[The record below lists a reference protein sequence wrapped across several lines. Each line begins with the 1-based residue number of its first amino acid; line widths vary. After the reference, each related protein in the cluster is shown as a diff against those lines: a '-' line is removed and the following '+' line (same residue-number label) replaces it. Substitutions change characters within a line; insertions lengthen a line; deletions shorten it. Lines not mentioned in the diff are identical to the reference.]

1 MPRFSNN
8 KNRINKQ
15 EIKPTRSRKVKNFFR
30 LRGMKDVMPDDLKY
44 WNLVKKKAGDLA
56 IAYGFKQIDTPIMEN
71 LELYER
77 SSGKTSDIVTKEMY
91 SFVDKGG
98 NKVALRPEATP
109 SLVRAY
115 IEHGMINQPQ
125 PVNFYWLGQVFRH
138 DKPQSGRLRQ
148 FTQINLESIGE
159 ASPVADAQMIAIA
172 YNFFRELQI
181 EVIMQV
187 NSIGCSEC
195 RKEYHEKL
203 LEYYKERGRRAKL
216 CVDCK
221 KRLTKNPLRL
231 LDCKEKDCSELA
243 SGVPQIVDSLCNEC
257 RDHFIKVLEY
267 LDELDIPYNLNSK
280 LVRGL
285 DYYTKTVFEVW
296 PVESSDETK
305 ETSRQSAL
313 AAGGRY
319 DDLVEFMG
327 GQPTPAC
334 GFAIGIERVIIKIKE
349 NNIPIKN
356 NHRPDL
362 FLAQLGEA
370 AKRKAMIFFEEL
382 RRSGYNVRQA
392 FVKDNLKA
400 QLEMANR
407 LGVRYC
413 LILGQKE
420 IMDGTI
426 IIRDMESGNQ
436 EIVDY
441 KKIINEIDKRLTVK
455 SDDKTIV
462 K

>member
-172 YNFFRELQI
+172 
-181 EVIMQV
+181 
-187 NSIGCSEC
+187 
-195 RKEYHEKL
+195 
-203 LEYYKERGRRAKL
+203 
-216 CVDCK
+216 
-221 KRLTKNPLRL
+221 
-231 LDCKEKDCSELA
+231 
-243 SGVPQIVDSLCNEC
+243 
-257 RDHFIKVLEY
+257 
-267 LDELDIPYNLNSK
+267 
-280 LVRGL
+280 
-285 DYYTKTVFEVW
+285 
-296 PVESSDETK
+296 
-305 ETSRQSAL
+305 
-313 AAGGRY
+313 
-319 DDLVEFMG
+319 
-327 GQPTPAC
+327 
-334 GFAIGIERVIIKIKE
+334 
-349 NNIPIKN
+349 
-356 NHRPDL
+356 
-362 FLAQLGEA
+362 
-370 AKRKAMIFFEEL
+370 
-382 RRSGYNVRQA
+382 
-392 FVKDNLKA
+392 
-400 QLEMANR
+400 
-407 LGVRYC
+407 
-413 LILGQKE
+413 
-420 IMDGTI
+420 
-426 IIRDMESGNQ
+426 
-436 EIVDY
+436 
-441 KKIINEIDKRLTVK
+441 
-455 SDDKTIV
+455 
-462 K
+462 